1 MELLRVSAEGLRE
14 LAGRCEALAG
24 KLTSNAAPATAESPS
39 GQTSAL
45 AVGACDAR
53 MAAAGAALAA
63 WTRAAADTIT
73 AAAGAYE
80 NQDTERGA
88 ELDTKWCR

>member
-1 MELLRVSAEGLRE
+1 
-14 LAGRCEALAG
+14 
-24 KLTSNAAPATAESPS
+24 
-39 GQTSAL
+39 
-45 AVGACDAR
+45 

-63 WTRAAADTIT
+63 WTRAAAGKVT

-88 ELDTKWCR
+88 ELDTKMM